1 MGGFQCL
8 KVAGGNALSLLREE
22 ELELLIVGI
31 RHLDFTAL
39 ERAARYDGGYDP
51 EHRVIRALWETLHE
65 LSLENKKRFLAF
77 CTGSDRSCPGGFL
90 GELRSLCS

>member
-1 MGGFQCL
+1 VWGCRLL
-8 KVAGGNALSLLREE
+8 KVAAGPALSLLRPD

-39 ERAARYDGGYDP
+39 ERAAHYDGGYNP
-51 EHRVIRALWETLHE
+51 KHPTVRALWGTVQG

-77 CTGSDRSCPGGFL
+77 CTGSDR
-90 GELRSLCS
+90 